1 LITRIFFKLIQ
12 KKDLRKDLRKIRK
25 NLFSSLAIKKV
36 WIPIQILLEIKKQK
50 IVCDIWMQGKFS
62 LEIIYK
68 K

>member
-1 LITRIFFKLIQ
+1 MITRIFFKLIQ